1 MRVLRRELLTMET
14 IVRCDMVILGRCRHD
29 DCAHYWEH
37 TFDSECILQRCMDL
51 DVFVECKLIKED

>member
-1 MRVLRRELLTMET
+1 MET